1 MDRSKLLSACVH
13 CGFCLPSCPTYA
25 LWGQEMDSPRGR
37 IHLMN
42 VVSAGRG
49 AVDET
54 FTRHIDACLG
64 CMACVPAC
72 PSGVQ
77 YGTLIEGARAEVEQA
92 KTRPWRE
99 RMFRALLF
107 RVLPYAARVRAVL
120 APAMLLARVTRGWAP
135 LALARQLD
143 PRALLQPAPPSTPAA
158 APARAKVG
166 VLLGCVQRAVMPS
179 VNDATVR
186 VLAAEGCH
194 VEVPREQGCCGALSR
209 HAGRLDEARVFA
221 RRTIDV
227 FERAGVDR
235 VVVNAAGCG
244 SSMKEYGELFEGDP
258 AWETRARAFGS
269 KVVDVTEWLSAI
281 GPRADRHPI
290 EARVAYH
297 DACHLAHAQG
307 IRQQPRDLL
316 RAIPGITLLEAGA
329 GESCCGSAG
338 IHNLVQ
344 PEAAGEL
351 GDRAARRLA
360 NLDPDL
366 IASGNPGCTLQI
378 AAAAERLGRPVR
390 VLHPI
395 ELVDL
400 SIRGRQP
407 SADHAAAHT
416 AAPRAQPRPAPSSP
430 RR

>member
-1 MDRSKLLSACVH
+1 
-13 CGFCLPSCPTYA
+13 
-25 LWGQEMDSPRGR
+25 
-37 IHLMN
+37 
-42 VVSAGRG
+42 
-49 AVDET
+49 
-54 FTRHIDACLG
+54 
-64 CMACVPAC
+64 
-72 PSGVQ
+72 
-77 YGTLIEGARAEVEQA
+77 
-92 KTRPWRE
+92 
-99 RMFRALLF
+99 MFRALLF